1 MKNKFEYI
9 AFVSFS
15 FIFRILSLDVS
26 RRVVAP
32 LLAFIFF
39 YLIPIR
45 KKVVLENLQIAFPEN
60 DVDANNKL
68 ALKIYLSFAITLVEI
83 MSLPFLD
90 KSKLIEAVNCIN
102 PELIVEKFNEGKGVI
117 LLSSHFG
124 NWEFVA
130 ISVALQIQLPFS
142 VVVKPLRN
150 PLVYEWM
157 NKCRTKFGN
166 EVVPLG
172 ISIRKTFQTLK
183 EKKIVAM
190 VADQRGPK
198 EGVKVDFFG
207 RKAVVYTG
215 PAALALKTGAPII
228 CGIPIRD
235 KDSKYKMVLVEIP
248 VNDLPENDEG
258 KILEISQ
265 RYTSYLESIIR
276 KHPEQWLWMHK
287 RWKY

>member
-1 MKNKFEYI
+1 MKNIFEYI
-9 AFVSFS
+9 VFILFS
-15 FIFRILSLDVS
+15 YSFRILGLRLS
-26 RRVVAP
+26 RKFASV
-32 LLAFIFF
+32 LAFTFF
-39 YLIPIR
+39 YSIPIR
-45 KKVVLENLQIAFPEN
+45 KKVVLENLRIAFPNN
-60 DVDANNKL
+60 DEVMNKEL
-68 ALKIYLSFAITLVEI
+68 AHKIYSSFAITLVEI
-83 MSLPFLD
+83 MCLPFLN
-90 KSKLIEAVNCIN
+90 KSDLVTAVECKN
-102 PELIVEKFNEGKGVI
+102 PELIVEKYNEGKGII

-124 NWEFVA
+124 NWEFIA

-150 PLVYEWM
+150 TLVYEWM
-157 NKCRTKFGN
+157 NKGRTKFGN

-172 ISIRKTFQTLK
+172 ISIRKIYQTLK

-207 RKAVVYTG
+207 KKVAVYTG

-228 CGIPIRD
+228 CGIPIREND
-235 KDSKYKMVLVEIP
+235 FKYKVTLVEIP
-248 VNDLPENDEG
+248 TNNLPDNEEE

-265 RYTSYLESIIR
+265 RHTSYLEEIIR
-276 KHPEQWLWMHK
+276 EHPEQWLWMHK

>member
-1 MKNKFEYI
+1 MKNKIEYI
-9 AFVSFS
+9 IFVLFS
-15 FIFRILSLDVS
+15 YSFRILGLGLS
-26 RRVVAP
+26 RKLASV
-32 LLAFIFF
+32 LAFTFF

-45 KKVVLENLQIAFPEN
+45 KKVVLENLKIAFPNHDE
-60 DVDANNKL
+60 VNNKEL
-68 ALKIYLSFAITLVEI
+68 AFKIYSSFAVTLVEI
-83 MSLPFLD
+83 MCLPFLN
-90 KSKLIEAVNCIN
+90 KSDLVNAVECSN

-124 NWEFVA
+124 NWEFIA
-130 ISVALQIQLPFS
+130 ISVAIQIQLPFS

-150 PLVYEWM
+150 TLVYEWM
-157 NKCRTKFGN
+157 NKGRTKFGN

-172 ISIRKTFQTLK
+172 ISIRKTYQTLK

-207 RKAVVYTG
+207 KKVAVYTG

-228 CGIPIRD
+228 CGIPIRENNFN
-235 KDSKYKMVLVEIP
+235 YKVKLVEIP
-248 VNDLPENDEG
+248 TNDLPDSEEE

-265 RYTSYLESIIR
+265 RYTSYLEEVIR
-276 KHPEQWLWMHK
+276 EHPEQWLWMHK

>member
-1 MKNKFEYI
+1 MKNKIEYI
-9 AFVSFS
+9 IFVLFS
-15 FIFRILSLDVS
+15 YSFRILGLGLS
-26 RRVVAP
+26 RKFASVI
-32 LLAFIFF
+32 AFTFF

-45 KKVVLENLQIAFPEN
+45 KKVVLENLKIAFPNN
-60 DVDANNKL
+60 DEVKNKEL
-68 ALKIYLSFAITLVEI
+68 AFKIYSSFAITLVEI
-83 MSLPFLD
+83 MCLPFLN
-90 KSKLIEAVNCIN
+90 KSDLVNAVECSN

-124 NWEFVA
+124 NWEFIA
-130 ISVALQIQLPFS
+130 ISVAIQIQLPFS

-150 PLVYEWM
+150 TLVYEWM
-157 NKCRTKFGN
+157 NKGRTKFGN

-172 ISIRKTFQTLK
+172 ISIRKTYQTLK

-207 RKAVVYTG
+207 KKVAVYTG

-228 CGIPIRD
+228 CGIPIRENNFN
-235 KDSKYKMVLVEIP
+235 YKVKLVEIP
-248 VNDLPENDEG
+248 TNNLSDSEEE

-265 RYTSYLESIIR
+265 RYTSYLEGVIR
-276 KHPEQWLWMHK
+276 EHPEQWLWMHK